1 MKNKLLARLARLG
14 GLSSALLLAGCELDV
29 LDPKGPVGE
38 GVKSLIT
45 TSVIAMLIVVVPTII
60 LSLVFAWHYRQSNTS
75 AEYLPKWS
83 HSNKI
88 EVVIWGVPSLIILF
102 LAVITYQTCH
112 SLDPYKPLEA
122 EANTKPLHVQVV
134 AQDWKW
140 LFIYPEQGIATV
152 NQLAMPVNT
161 PVDFDI
167 TSDSVMN
174 SFFIP
179 RLGSMIYAMAGMQTQ
194 LHLLASEPGD
204 YMGESANYSGR
215 GFSDM
220 RFHALAMSNDEFN
233 AWVEKVRASSEQ
245 LDSQT
250 YPKLAAPS
258 EANPVEY
265 FAHVEPGMFNTI
277 VAKYNN
283 GMVMDKSTGKMIQV
297 QQSAMSDMNM
307 KE

>member
-1 MKNKLLARLARLG
+1 MINRYLKGPARLG
-14 GLSSALLLAGCELDV
+14 GLASVLLLAGCNLDV

-38 GVKSLIT
+38 QLKFLIVEST
-45 TSVIAMLIVVVPTII
+45 VAMLLVVVPTII
-60 LSLVFAWHYRQSNTS
+60 LACYFAWKYRASNTS

-88 EVVIWGVPSLIILF
+88 EVVIWGVPSIIILF

-112 SLDPYKPLEA
+112 SLDPYRPLDT
-122 EANTKPLHVQVV
+122 EANAKPLHVEVV
-134 AQDWKW
+134 ALDWKW
-140 LFIYPEQGIATV
+140 LFIYPDEGIATV
-152 NQLAMPVNT
+152 NQLAIPVGT
-161 PVDFDI
+161 PVDFVI

-204 YMGESANYSGR
+204 YAGESANYSGR

-220 RFHALAMSNDEFN
+220 KFRTLAMPADQYAS
-233 AWVEKVRASSEQ
+233 WVEKVRSSSDQ
-245 LDSQT
+245 LDNET
-250 YPKLAAPS
+250 YGKLAAPS
-258 EANPVEY
+258 EADPVKY
-265 FAHVEPGMFNTI
+265 YSHVAPSLFDGI

-283 GMVMDKSTGKMIQV
+283 GMVMDKNTGKMIRV
-297 QQSAMSDMNM
+297 QSAMSDMNM

>member
-1 MKNKLLARLARLG
+1 MKKKILPRLTKLMS
-14 GLSSALLLAGCELDV
+14 LSSAALLAGCTWDT
-29 LDPKGPVGE
+29 LDPKGVIGAQE
-38 GVKSLIT
+38 KSLIL
-45 TSVIAMLIVVVPTII
+45 TSTYAMLLVVIPVCI
-60 LSLVFAWHYRQSNTS
+60 LTLLFAWQYRQSNTS

-88 EVVIWGVPSLIILF
+88 EVVIWAIPSLIILF
-102 LAVITYQTCH
+102 LAVLTYQTCH

-122 EANTKPLHVQVV
+122 EANVKPIHVDVV
-134 AQDWKW
+134 ALDWKW
-140 LFIYPEQGIATV
+140 LFIYPDEGIATV
-152 NQLAMPVNT
+152 NQMAMPVNT
-161 PVDFDI
+161 PVDFRI

-179 RLGSMIYAMAGMQTQ
+179 QLGTMIYAMAGMQTQ
-194 LHLLASEPGD
+194 LHLIANEAGD
-204 YMGESANYSGR
+204 FQGESSNFSGR

-220 RFHALAMSNDEFN
+220 RFRALAMPADQYS
-233 AWVEKVRASSEQ
+233 AWVEKVKASSEQ
-245 LDSQT
+245 LDSAS

-265 FAHVEPGMFNTI
+265 FSHVDAGLFDDI

-283 GMVMDKSTGKMIQV
+283 GMVMDKSTGKMLHV